1 MVASKDHILIVENDP
16 FISDFIGRQ
25 VLLSAGYQVF
35 VVPDVNTAISKTKKI
50 GPDLIITNINLPGLS
65 GKDLIVALNS
75 QGIDTPV
82 IVISSKGQESEVIQ
96 TFRLGAVDYINWPA
110 KEPEI
115 IQSVERIIKQ
125 VHERRQ
131 RHALE
136 RKLKDINQQL
146 QKRVRELT
154 AIFSMGKAVT
164 SITDQNILFEKI
176 NHVAAQVTMADF
188 SWFLLRE
195 EKKEKQFLLVAQNNL
210 PEKMADYLHQ
220 TWDDG
225 ISSLVAMSGESLNIH
240 GDPIKRFPIK
250 TIGNS
255 ILIVPVK
262 VQRQVIGLLVVM
274 RKKPNMFTNSE
285 QNLLEAV
292 ADYASISLA
301 NARLFRA
308 IEARAGALEGL
319 AKKSQT
325 NEKISR
331 EIIKSLS
338 FNLAKVTENLQ
349 SDIDKLVED
358 ESIDWNENQQTLI
371 NQIKDTITSFSDM
384 SASTTAEA
392 YDLKGA
398 NEQYVELTALA
409 KMIFKKFEPVT
420 KHFNLEFNLQV
431 PDQPVYINCEK
442 LHVLEILRGLLTNAI
457 QFCQSDGKILLWVK
471 YLSPTLA
478 QISVS
483 NSSAMPGTKIVNTF
497 HKQPEQNEGKIR
509 FGGIGISLDLINE
522 ILQYYDGKIRI
533 DQNNELGTI
542 FNISLPAIKV
552 TTE

>member
-1 MVASKDHILIVENDP
+1 MVVSKDHILIVENDP

-25 VLLSAGYQVF
+25 VLSSAGYRVF
-35 VVPDVNTAISKTKKI
+35 VVPDVNTAISKAKKI

-65 GKDLIVALNS
+65 GKDLLVALNS
-75 QGIDTPV
+75 QGINTPV
-82 IVISSKGQESEVIQ
+82 IVISSKGQEPEVIQ

-115 IQSVERIIKQ
+115 IQSVERIIQQ

-131 RHALE
+131 RYALE
-136 RKLKDINQQL
+136 RKLKDMNQQL

-195 EKKEKQFLLVAQNNL
+195 EKKEKQYFLVAQNNL
-210 PEKMADYLHQ
+210 PDHMADYLHQ

-274 RKKPNMFTNSE
+274 RKKPVMFTKSE

-308 IEARAGALEGL
+308 IEARASALEEL

-325 NEKISR
+325 NERISR
-331 EIIKSLS
+331 EIIKSL
-338 FNLAKVTENLQ
+338 NIKLNEVTETIR
-349 SDIDKLVED
+349 SDLDRLRNDPSVTWD
-358 ESIDWNENQQTLI
+358 ENQQILFERLKNSI
-371 NQIKDTITSFSDM
+371 LSYADM
-384 SASTTAEA
+384 SATLST
-392 YDLKGA
+392 DLSD
-398 NEQYVELTALA
+398 LTGENGQFVDLTTLA
-409 KMIFKKFEPVT
+409 KLIFQKFQPLT
-420 KHFNLEFNLQV
+420 KHYNLKFNLMV
-431 PDQPVYINCEK
+431 PEQAVYIKCER

-457 QFCQSDGKILLWVK
+457 QFCQSDGKISLHIN
-471 YLSPTLA
+471 YSSPSQA
-478 QISVS
+478 QFSVS
-483 NSSAMPGTKIVNTF
+483 NSGTISSAKKENIF
-497 HKQPEQNEGKIR
+497 RRQPERKKEIFR
-509 FGGIGISLDLINE
+509 FGGIGISLSLINE
-522 ILQYYDGKIRI
+522 ILQIYNGKIWI
-533 DQNNELGTI
+533 DQNDEPGTI
-542 FNISLPAIKV
+542 FNVSLPAITV
-552 TTE
+552 TT

>member
-1 MVASKDHILIVENDP
+1 MAASKDHILIVENDP

-65 GKDLIVALNS
+65 GKDLMVALNS

-82 IVISSKGQESEVIQ
+82 IVISPKGQESEVIQ

-131 RHALE
+131 RYALE
-136 RKLKDINQQL
+136 KKLKDINQQL

-210 PEKMADYLHQ
+210 PEEMADYLHQ

-250 TIGNS
+250 SIGKS

-274 RKKPNMFTNSE
+274 RKMPDMFTKSE

-308 IEARAGALEGL
+308 IEARAAALEGL

-331 EIIKSLS
+331 EIIKSLATTLS
-338 FNLAKVTENLQ
+338 EVTENIQ
-349 SDIDKLVED
+349 SDLDELVKD
-358 ESIDWNENQQTLI
+358 DSVDWSENQQILI
-371 NQIKDTITSFSDM
+371 DRINNSIVSYSDLA
-384 SASTTAEA
+384 ASTIMET
-392 YDLKGA
+392 YDLKGS
-398 NEQYVELTALA
+398 NEQYVDLTALA
-409 KMIFKKFEPVT
+409 KLIFKKFKPLT
-420 KHFNLEFNLQV
+420 KHFNLDFTIQV
-431 PDQPVYINCEK
+431 PDKPVHINCEK

-457 QFCQSDGKILLWVK
+457 QFCQPDGKILLQIK
-471 YLSPTLA
+471 YLSPALA

-483 NSSAMPGTKIVNTF
+483 NSSTMPGTKIETLL
-497 HKQPEQNEGKIR
+497 HKQPGQNNGKIR

-522 ILQYYDGKIRI
+522 ILQFYDGKIRI
-533 DQNNELGTI
+533 DQNNEYGTV